1 MRKHLIPALMLTLMT
16 TLTCC
21 EKKPAEINPLLVR
34 WDTPYGIPPFD
45 KIRPE
50 HYRPAVEE
58 GIARHKA
65 EIDSIVGNPAA
76 PSFENV
82 VAALDRSGRLLADTY
97 LTFSLVAAADN
108 NDTLQRIDMEISP
121 LVAAHDDDIR
131 MNEKLFD
138 KVEAVYEARNA
149 SSLTPEQIRLTEKTY
164 DRFVRAGARLTPRK
178 KEELRRINEELT
190 TLGIRF
196 ANNMLA
202 ENRDFALVLDTLPDL
217 NGLPES
223 VVDAAAAEAK
233 ARGLKGKW
241 AFTLSKPS
249 FIPFMTYAE
258 RRDLREKLYNG
269 YLARGDN
276 GNEHDNNQIVADIV
290 RLRTEKAHLLDY
302 PSYAAFVLDD
312 KIARTP
318 ENVYALLDKLWGPSL
333 ELAGRELEEMRAIKA
348 KETGGDSTFAAWDW
362 WYYAE
367 KVRKDKYAL
376 DEETLKPYFSL
387 ENVRT
392 GAFRLANRLWG
403 LTFRPVS
410 VPLYHEECLAYEV
423 LDKDDSHLGILIFDF
438 FPRPG
443 KQAGAWCGAYREEHY
458 GADGERVAP
467 IVTIVCNFTRP
478 NGSTPALLNPDETQT
493 LFHEFGH
500 ALHNLLARN
509 RYVGTGMDRVE
520 RDFVEL
526 PSQIMENWA
535 MEPPMLKSYAKHYQT
550 GEIIPDRLIRKI
562 RDSRYFNQGF
572 ATTELL
578 AAALIDMDIHSAEE
592 YAPVDLAAFER
603 EALYTRRGMLPQ
615 IAPRYRYPYFG
626 HIFNGDGYSAG
637 YYSYIWAEVLDKDAF
652 GAFVESGD
660 IFDPELA
667 RSFRK
672 HILESGSSQDGMT
685 LFRRFR
691 GKEPDPTALMVAR
704 GLIEAP
710 ADSTA
715 ATTAQAAAATPDA
728 VSARPGMPLMPD
740 E

>member
-1 MRKHLIPALMLTLMT
+1 MRKYPIAALTLTLMT

-21 EKKPAEINPLLVR
+21 EEKPVEINPLLTR

-45 KIRPE
+45 RIRAE
-50 HYRPAVEE
+50 HYKPAVEE

-65 EIDSIVGNPAA
+65 EIAAIVADPSA
-76 PSFENV
+76 PTFENV
-82 VAALDRSGRLLADTY
+82 IAALDRSGRLLADTY
-97 LTFSLVAAADN
+97 LTFSLTAAADN

-121 LVAAHDDDIR
+121 LVASHDDDIY

-138 KVEAVYEARNA
+138 KVETVYEARHT
-149 SSLTPEQIRLTEKTY
+149 SSLTPEQIRLTERTY

-190 TLGIRF
+190 ELGIRF
-196 ANNMLA
+196 GNNLLA
-202 ENRDFALVLDTLPDL
+202 ENRDFALVLDTLPDT
-217 NGLPES
+217 NGLPED
-223 VVDAAAAEAK
+223 VIDAAAAEAK
-233 ARGLKGKW
+233 ARGMKGKW
-241 AFTLSKPS
+241 VFTLSKPS

-258 RRDLREKLYNG
+258 RRDLRERLYKG
-269 YLARGDN
+269 YLSRGDN
-276 GNEHDNNQIVADIV
+276 GNENDNKQIVADIV

-312 KIARTP
+312 KIAGNP
-318 ENVYALLDKLWGPSL
+318 ENVYALLDKLWGPAL
-333 ELAGRELEEMRAIKA
+333 GLASRELDEMRAIKA
-348 KETGGDSTFAAWDW
+348 RETLGDSTFAAWDW

-367 KVRKDKYAL
+367 KVRKERYDL
-376 DEETLKPYFSL
+376 DEEMLKPYFSL

-410 VPLYHEECLAYEV
+410 VPLYHEECMAYEV
-423 LDKDDSHLGILIFDF
+423 LDKDESHLGILIFDF

-443 KQAGAWCGAYREEHY
+443 KQAGAWCGAYRDEHY
-458 GADGERVAP
+458 DTDGQRVAP

-478 NGSTPALLNPDETQT
+478 NGNMPALLDLDQTQT

-509 RYVGTGMDRVE
+509 RYIGTGMDKVE

-535 MEPPMLKSYAKHYQT
+535 VEPQMLKSYAKHYQT
-550 GEIIPDRLIRKI
+550 GEIIPEHLIRKI
-562 RDSRYFNQGF
+562 RNSRYFNQGF

-578 AAALIDMDIHSAEE
+578 AAALIDMDIHSTEE
-592 YAPVDLAAFER
+592 YTPIDLTAFEH
-603 EALYTRRGMLPQ
+603 EALYGKRGLMPQ
-615 IAPRYRYPYFG
+615 IAPRYRYPYFA

-652 GAFVESGD
+652 RAFVDSGD

-667 RSFRK
+667 KSYRK
-672 HILESGSSQDGMT
+672 HILERGSSQDGMT
-685 LFRRFR
+685 LFRNFR
-691 GKEPDPTALMVAR
+691 GKDPDPTALMIAR
-704 GLIEAP
+704 GLIETP
-710 ADSTA
+710 TDSTEKA
-715 ATTAQAAAATPDA
+715 ALETETQTVA
-728 VSARPGMPLMPD
+728 ARPGMPLLPD

>member
-1 MRKHLIPALMLTLMT
+1 MRKYLMLTLTLMT
-16 TLTCC
+16 TLTNCRR
-21 EKKPAEINPLLVR
+21 EQQERINPLLTQ

-50 HYRPAVEE
+50 HYKPAVEE

-65 EIDSIVGNPAA
+65 EIDSIVSDPAT

-82 VAALDRSGRLLADTY
+82 IAALDRSGRLLTDTY

-108 NDTLQRIDMEISP
+108 NDTLQQIDMEISP
-121 LVAAHDDDIR
+121 AIASHNDDIY

-138 KVEAVYEARNA
+138 KVEAVYETRNV
-149 SSLTPEQIRLTEKTY
+149 SSLSAEQIRLTEKTY

-178 KEELRRINEELT
+178 KEELKRINEELT

-196 ANNMLA
+196 GNNMLA
-202 ENRDFALVLDTLPDL
+202 ENRDFALVLDTLGDMD
-217 NGLPES
+217 GLPQTFI
-223 VVDAAAAEAK
+223 DAAAIEARN
-233 ARGLKGKW
+233 RGLKNKW
-241 AFTLSKPS
+241 VFTLGKPS
-249 FIPFMTYAE
+249 FIPFMTYAD
-258 RRDLREKLYNG
+258 RRDLRERLYTA
-269 YLARGDN
+269 YLSRGDN
-276 GNEHDNNQIVADIV
+276 GNENNNKQIVNDII

-318 ENVYALLDKLWGPSL
+318 QNVYDLLDKLWTPAL

-348 KETGGDSTFAAWDW
+348 RETIGDSTFAAWDW

-367 KVRKDKYAL
+367 KVRKSKYDL
-376 DEETLKPYFSL
+376 DEEMLKPYLSL

-392 GAFRLANRLWG
+392 GAFRLSNRLWG
-403 LTFRPVS
+403 LTFRPLS
-410 VPLYHEECLAYEV
+410 VPLYNEECLAYEV
-423 LDKDDSHLGILIFDF
+423 MDKDESHLGILIFDF
-438 FPRPG
+438 FPRSG
-443 KQAGAWCGAYREEHY
+443 KQAGAWCGAYRDACY
-458 GADGERVAP
+458 SPDGKRIAP
-467 IVTIVCNFTRP
+467 VVTIVCNFPRP
-478 NGSTPALLNPDETQT
+478 TGNMPTLLGLDETRT

-500 ALHNLLARN
+500 ALHNLLAQN
-509 RYVGTGMDRVE
+509 RYVGTGMDKVE

-535 MEPPMLKSYAKHYQT
+535 VEPQMLRIYAQHYQT

-578 AAALIDMDIHSAEE
+578 AAALTDMDIHSIEE
-592 YAPVDLAAFER
+592 YGPIDIPSFER
-603 EALYTRRGMLPQ
+603 EALYAERGLIPQ

-652 GAFVESGD
+652 RAFVESGD

-667 RSFRK
+667 LSYRK
-672 HILESGSSQDGMT
+672 NILEKGSSQDGMT
-685 LFRRFR
+685 LFRNFR
-691 GKEPDPTALMVAR
+691 GKDPDPVPLMIDR

-710 ADSTA
+710 AETDETETETAGLSSDS
-715 ATTAQAAAATPDA
+715 AT
-728 VSARPGMPLMPD
+728 ARPGMPRID
-740 E
+740 RR